1 MTFINAMSSKRYYD
15 DAMAVVEDMVYG
27 FSSMKKVKYT
37 NRSSERVVQIYVEP
51 LYKMAKSQKF

>member
-15 DAMAVVEDMVYG
+15 DAMAVEDMLYD
-27 FSSMKKVKYT
+27 FSNMKKT